1 MTKFFLPIAFLF
13 FTVTNAFSQVG
24 ALDTDFGTSGL
35 VTTDVPGN
43 NDISSR
49 VKVQD
54 DGKIVLGGRCD
65 EGPLPI
71 MFLARYDTTG
81 VIDSDFGID
90 GIALSDISY
99 FTTFS
104 DLFIQTDGKFLVLGN
119 TIITPGQFD
128 MALTRM
134 NTDGSIDTDFGTDG
148 SVFIDLGDTTNLG
161 EAVIQLP
168 DEKIVVLGHIGG
180 GGTPQFSYTRFNA
193 DGSLDTDF
201 GDGGHVITD
210 VSAISTII
218 TRAFRTPDGKIA
230 VCGFGIKSG
239 DYNDSFI
246 AVFTEDG
253 TLKPEFGTDGIQWVD
268 ISTSSFFSYD
278 MLVQPDNKI
287 LFIGTYTDDITGD
300 TNMKIIRLNDN
311 GSYDTFFGDGG
322 KVTID
327 FDGSNESG
335 TSIDLQNDYSILIG
349 GHSTI
354 NGDRDFVLMRLENNG
369 DIDNLFGTD
378 GKTITD
384 FAGGDDKALDLI
396 MQSDFK
402 ILQVGQVNDGGLR
415 IGMARFFNN
424 TIIETNINTLNPNS
438 VSLFPNPASDKI
450 YIAGL
455 PANINGGSFQI
466 MDITGRLIE
475 SVTITDNTGEIE
487 INLPEYLNPGMY
499 VIRIIKGDVFI
510 VKNFIKQ

>member
-13 FTVTNAFSQVG
+13 YTLSNAFCQVG

-49 VKVQD
+49 VKIQD

-65 EGPLPI
+65 EGPLPV
-71 MFLARYDTTG
+71 MFLSRYDTTG

-119 TIITPGQFD
+119 AIITSGQFD
-128 MALTRM
+128 IALTRM
-134 NTDGSIDTDFGTDG
+134 NTDGSIDSDFGTDG

-180 GGTPQFSYTRFNA
+180 AGTPQFSYTRFNA

-230 VCGFGIKSG
+230 VCGYGIKYG

-253 TLKPEFGTDGIQWVD
+253 TLKPEFGTGGIQWVD

-278 MLVQPDNKI
+278 LLVQPDNKI

-311 GSYDTFFGDGG
+311 GTYDTFFGDGG

-335 TSIDLQNDYSILIG
+335 TCIELQNDYSILIG
-349 GHSTI
+349 GHSNV
-354 NGDRDFVLMRLENNG
+354 NGDRDFVLMRLQNTG
-369 DIDNLFGTD
+369 DIDNLFGIE

-384 FAGGDDKALDLI
+384 FAGGDDKALDII

-415 IGMARFFNN
+415 IGMARFFND
-424 TIIETNINTLNPNS
+424 TLIETNISTFNTNS
-438 VSLFPNPASDKI
+438 VSLFPNPATDKI
-450 YIAGL
+450 YISGL

-466 MDITGRLIE
+466 VNITGCLVE
-475 SVTITDNTGEIE
+475 SATITDNKSEIE
-487 INLPEYLNPGMY
+487 INLPEHLSPGMY
-499 VIRIIKGDVFI
+499 IIRIIKDDVTI